1 MTNGDTIRVGVLGTG
16 AVAQV
21 VHLPLLNQLPRV
33 KTTAVCDAD
42 RSKATAIAKRFG
54 IGRVARTDDEIVES
68 DDVDAVL
75 ICTPS
80 HLHES
85 QAIAALQA
93 GKHVLVEKPLA
104 LTAVGAEK
112 VIKAAERSGTALMAA
127 MNNRFRQDAQALKPF
142 ARGGELGDIFMVKAG
157 WLNRKM
163 RLSRLTWRH
172 KRATAGGGALMD
184 LGVQILDLTFWM
196 LEYPKVARL
205 VAYTPPAARM
215 EVEDSAAVLLET
227 EDGVAISLEVTWALL
242 AERDQHYL
250 QILGSAGTASLSPL
264 AVHKEMEQGLV
275 DVTPPMAPGRANQYT
290 ASYRAQL
297 NHFLD
302 VCRGARDIELPRD
315 QIELMRWIELA
326 YRSAAR
332 EKEVKA

>member
-21 VHLPLLNQLPRV
+21 VHLPLLSQLPRV

-42 RSKATAIAKRFG
+42 RSKASAIAERFG
-54 IGRVARTDDEIVES
+54 IRRVGRTDAEIVEA

-85 QAIAALQA
+85 QAIIALEA

-104 LTAVGAEK
+104 LTAAGAER
-112 VIKAAERSGTALMAA
+112 VVNAAERSGAAVMAA

-142 ARGGELGDIFMVKAG
+142 VRGGELGDIFLVKAG
-157 WLNRKM
+157 WMNRKV
-163 RLSRLTWRH
+163 RSVRPTWRH
-172 KRATAGGGALMD
+172 RRETAGGGALMD
-184 LGVQILDLTFWM
+184 LGVQILDLAFWM
-196 LEYPKVARL
+196 LEYPKVARV
-205 VAYTPPAARM
+205 VAFTHPGERM

-250 QILGSAGTASLSPL
+250 QILGSAGTASLLPL
-264 AVHKEMEQGLV
+264 AVHKEMEHGLV
-275 DVTPPMAPGRANQYT
+275 DVTPPLAPGRANQYT
-290 ASYRAQL
+290 LSYRAQL

-302 VCRGARDIELPRD
+302 VCRGAREIELPRD
-315 QIELMRWIELA
+315 QIQLMRWIELA

-332 EKEVKA
+332 EREVKA